1 MATNVINPAQSQ
13 LVVQNYFNLVQAIAS
28 KIKRRL
34 PAHVDVNDL
43 VQTGMIGLLE
53 ASSRFDPSRQV
64 DFSSYANSRITG
76 AILDELR
83 KWDTCSRQ
91 DRKTAREIEFVKNNL
106 RAKKG
111 CEPGREEIAEAV
123 GLGLADYDRT
133 LHRLESAKQPSL
145 QSDDRESEPS
155 DEVNHLPSKDQT
167 PFDACAKIEDFKLL
181 RAYIKELKPRPRRVL
196 ELYYFHEMGLKE
208 IGKEMGV
215 GEARISQIHKQA
227 VTELRRM
234 IAGPARARVAASEPS
249 SMVQ

>member
-1 MATNVINPAQSQ
+1 MATNIINPAQSQ

-53 ASSRFDPSRQV
+53 ASSRFDPSRMV

-91 DRKTAREIEFVKNNL
+91 DRKTAREIDFAKNSL

-111 CEPGREEIAEAV
+111 CEPGREEVAEAV
-123 GLGLADYDRT
+123 GLGLEDYDRT

-155 DEVNHLPSKDQT
+155 DEVNQLPSKDQT
-167 PFDACAKIEDFKLL
+167 PFEACSRIEDFKLL
-181 RAYIKELKPRPRRVL
+181 RTYINELKPRLRRVL
-196 ELYYFHEMGLKE
+196 ELYYFQEMGLKD

-234 IAGPARARVAASEPS
+234 ISGSYRVRVPAGPSN
-249 SMVQ
+249 MVQ

>member
-1 MATNVINPAQSQ
+1 MATNVINPGQPQ
-13 LVVQNYFNLVQAIAS
+13 LVVQNYFNLVQAIAR

-34 PAHVDVNDL
+34 PAHVDVDDL

-53 ASSRFDPSRQV
+53 ASSRFDASRMV

-91 DRKTAREIEFVKNNL
+91 DRKTAREIDFVKNNL
-106 RAKKG
+106 RATNG

-123 GLGLADYDRT
+123 GLGLNDYDRT

-145 QSDDRESEPS
+145 QSDDHDS
-155 DEVNHLPSKDQT
+155 DPVDEMSKIPSKDQT
-167 PFDACAKIEDFKLL
+167 PYEACSKREDFKLL
-181 RAYIKELKPRPRRVL
+181 RIYIKELKPRLRGVL
-196 ELYYFHEMGLKE
+196 ELYYFKEMGLKA
-208 IGKEMGV
+208 IGEQMGV

-227 VTELRRM
+227 VTELRQL
-234 IAGPARARVAASEPS
+234 IASRTRVPAAAAST
-249 SMVQ
+249 MIH